1 MDCSSD
7 PVRELVLASLE
18 DIVVADLPDALIS
31 SSSDAELI
39 VVAWLCPL
47 LDGGASEGRR
57 EEALGFVEVALSSA
71 LPVVAGLTSTS
82 LEVEE
87 PSIPDIAACVEDLIG
102 PTESLELF
110 EFPPSGPE
118 CELVAD

>member
-1 MDCSSD
+1 M
-7 PVRELVLASLE
+7 LASLE
-18 DIVVADLPDALIS
+18 DIVVAVLADALNS

-47 LDGGASEGRR
+47 LDGGASKGRR
-57 EEALGFVEVALSSA
+57 EEALGFVEVALSPA

-82 LEVEE
+82 LGVEE
-87 PSIPDIAACVEDLIG
+87 PSIPDIAACEGDLVV
-102 PTESLELF
+102 PTEPLESS

-118 CELVAD
+118 SELEAD

>member
-1 MDCSSD
+1 MS
-7 PVRELVLASLE
+7 ASLE

-31 SSSDAELI
+31 SSYGAELI
-39 VVAWLCPL
+39 VVVWLCPL

-57 EEALGFVEVALSSA
+57 DEALGFVEVALSSA
-71 LPVVAGLTSTS
+71 LAAVAGLTSTS
-82 LEVEE
+82 LEVED
-87 PSIPDIAACVEDLIG
+87 PSIPDIAACEEDLVV
-102 PTESLELF
+102 PTEPLESS

>member
-7 PVRELVLASLE
+7 TLGELVLLLLE
-18 DIVVADLPDALIS
+18 DIVVADLADALIS
-31 SSSDAELI
+31 SSFVAELI
-39 VVAWLCPL
+39 VVVWLCPL
-47 LDGGASEGRR
+47 DCGASEGRR
-57 EEALGFVEVALSSA
+57 EEALGFVEVALSPA

-87 PSIPDIAACVEDLIG
+87 PSIPDIAACVEDLVG

>member
-1 MDCSSD
+1 M
-7 PVRELVLASLE
+7 LTSLE
-18 DIVVADLPDALIS
+18 DIVVADLADALIS

-57 EEALGFVEVALSSA
+57 DEALGFVEVALSSA
-71 LPVVAGLTSTS
+71 LADVAGLTS
-82 LEVEE
+82 LEVED
-87 PSIPDIAACVEDLIG
+87 PSIPDIVACEEDLVV
-102 PTESLELF
+102 PTEPLESS

-118 CELVAD
+118 SELEAD

>member
-1 MDCSSD
+1 M
-7 PVRELVLASLE
+7 
-18 DIVVADLPDALIS
+18 VADLADALIS
-31 SSSDAELI
+31 SSYVAELI

-47 LDGGASEGRR
+47 DCGASEGKR

-71 LPVVAGLTSTS
+71 LAVVAGLAATS

-87 PSIPDIAACVEDLIG
+87 PSIPDIAACEEDLVV
-102 PTESLELF
+102 PTEPLESS
-110 EFPPSGPE
+110 ESPPNGPK

>member
-1 MDCSSD
+1 M
-7 PVRELVLASLE
+7 LTSLE
-18 DIVVADLPDALIS
+18 DIVVADLADALIS

-47 LDGGASEGRR
+47 LDGGASEGRG
-57 EEALGFVEVALSSA
+57 EEALGFVEVSLSSA
-71 LPVVAGLTSTS
+71 LPVVAGLTSIS

-87 PSIPDIAACVEDLIG
+87 PLVPDIAGCEEDLVA
-102 PTESLELF
+102 PTTLLESS

-118 CELVAD
+118 NELVAD